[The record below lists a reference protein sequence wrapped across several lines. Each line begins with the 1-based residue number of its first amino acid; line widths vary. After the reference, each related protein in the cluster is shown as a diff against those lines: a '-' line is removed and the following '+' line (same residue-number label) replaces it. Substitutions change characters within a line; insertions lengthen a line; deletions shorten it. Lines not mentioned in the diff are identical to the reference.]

1 MGNPKHTNGYDRGGD
16 RPVAR
21 TINPFALMD
30 GEKGRTTP
38 GGLHRP
44 YSYYVG
50 EKFSAVSLKF

>member
-21 TINPFALMD
+21 IIDQVSRMD
-30 GEKGRTTP
+30 EEKGRTTP